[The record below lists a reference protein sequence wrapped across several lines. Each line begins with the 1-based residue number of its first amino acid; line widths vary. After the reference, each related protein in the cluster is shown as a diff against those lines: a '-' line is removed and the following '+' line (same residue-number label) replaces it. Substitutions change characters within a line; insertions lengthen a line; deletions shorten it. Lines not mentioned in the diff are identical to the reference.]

1 MDRIA
6 SCTRSALLETIT
18 TLAPCD
24 AASSATAKPIP
35 DDPPT
40 ITTRLPSKPFSRG
53 IEPSFWALLLTCTA
67 TDEQTSPC
75 ESCIMDMMSM
85 RLEKLR
91 QADLNLLVTFAA
103 IAEEKSITA
112 AASRLLLSQPAVSRA
127 LQRARA
133 MFQDD
138 LLVRA
143 PHGFELTLRGRKI
156 LEELEGLLPRMAN
169 LVAPSLFDPAREKSH
184 FRISGPD
191 NVCTVVLPP
200 LCRQYASGRYQVQF
214 EFLPWQSGIT
224 ELVEHGQLDVVLH
237 IDDGLLPSH
246 FQSERLYREDWICA
260 VARDSRFGDRLPLKQ
275 YLAASHIVV
284 ATYAGVQT
292 IPDKQLAAV
301 GAKRSSCIRVPY
313 FGVALQ
319 CLPGT
324 ELVLTITSGMRSA
337 IERNR
342 ELRVVKAPQE
352 LHAFHFLM
360 AWHSRLNTDPP
371 HVWLREAI
379 RSTTAGLNR

>member
-1 MDRIA
+1 M
-6 SCTRSALLETIT
+6 T
-18 TLAPCD
+18 TL
-24 AASSATAKPIP
+24 
-35 DDPPT
+35 
-40 ITTRLPSKPFSRG
+40 LLSKPFSRG
-53 IEPSFWALLLTCTA
+53 IEFSVCAVSVTYRA
-67 TDEQTSPC
+67 TDEQTPAC
-75 ESCIMDMMSM
+75 ESCIISMMSM

-138 LLVRA
+138 LLIRS
-143 PHGFELTLRGRKI
+143 PNGFELILRGRKI
-156 LEELEGLLPRMAN
+156 LDELEGLLPRMEN
-169 LVAPSLFDPAREKSH
+169 IVAPSLFDPAREKSH

-191 NVCTVVLPP
+191 NVCTVVLPH
-200 LCRQYASGRYQVQF
+200 LCRQYANGRYQVQF
-214 EFLPWQSGIT
+214 EFLPWQGGIA
-224 ELVEHGQLDVVLH
+224 ELVEHGQVDLVLH

-260 VARDSRFGDRLPLKQ
+260 VARDSHFGDRLPLKQ
-275 YLAASHIVV
+275 YLAANHIVV

-319 CLPGT
+319 CLRRT
-324 ELVLTITSGMRSA
+324 ELLLTLTSGMTSVVR
-337 IERNR
+337 RDR
-342 ELRVVKAPQE
+342 ELRLVKAPHE
-352 LHAFHFLM
+352 LHPFHLLM
-360 AWHSRLNTDPP
+360 AWHPRFDADPR

-379 RSTTAGLNR
+379 RSTTRALGKRTGQESSV

>member
-1 MDRIA
+1 MN
-6 SCTRSALLETIT
+6 
-18 TLAPCD
+18 
-24 AASSATAKPIP
+24 
-35 DDPPT
+35 
-40 ITTRLPSKPFSRG
+40 
-53 IEPSFWALLLTCTA
+53 
-67 TDEQTSPC
+67 
-75 ESCIMDMMSM
+75 MMPM

-91 QADLNLLVTFAA
+91 QADLNLLITFAA

-112 AASRLLLSQPAVSRA
+112 AASRLFLSQPAVSRA

-138 LLVRA
+138 LLVRS
-143 PHGFELTLRGRKI
+143 PNGFELTLRGRKI
-156 LEELEGLLPRMAN
+156 LDELEGLLPRMEN
-169 LVAPSLFDPAREKSH
+169 LVAPALFDPTREKSH

-200 LCRQYASGRYQVQF
+200 LCRQYANGHYQAQF
-214 EFLPWQSGIT
+214 EFLPWQAGIT
-224 ELVEHGQLDVVLH
+224 ELVEHGQLDLVLH

-246 FQSERLYREDWICA
+246 FQSERLYKEDWICA

-292 IPDKQLAAV
+292 IPDKQLAAA

-324 ELVLTITSGMRSA
+324 ELVLTLTSGMTSVIKNDR
-337 IERNR
+337 R
-342 ELRVVKAPQE
+342 LRLVKAPQE

-360 AWHSRLNTDPP
+360 AWHPRLNTDPR
-371 HVWLREAI
+371 HVWLREAVQ
-379 RSTTAGLNR
+379 STIAPNG

>member
-1 MDRIA
+1 
-6 SCTRSALLETIT
+6 
-18 TLAPCD
+18 
-24 AASSATAKPIP
+24 
-35 DDPPT
+35 
-40 ITTRLPSKPFSRG
+40 
-53 IEPSFWALLLTCTA
+53 
-67 TDEQTSPC
+67 
-75 ESCIMDMMSM
+75 M

-91 QADLNLLVTFAA
+91 QVDLNLLITFAA
-103 IAEEKSITA
+103 IAEEKNITA

-138 LLVRA
+138 LLVRS
-143 PHGFELTLRGRKI
+143 PQGFELTLRGRKI
-156 LEELEGLLPRMAN
+156 LQELEGLLARVEN
-169 LVAPSLFDPAREKSH
+169 LVTPSPFDPMREKSH

-191 NVCTVVLPP
+191 NVCTVVLPR
-200 LCRQYASGRYQVQF
+200 LCRQYAGGRHQVQF
-214 EFLPWQSGIT
+214 EFLPWQSGIA
-224 ELVEHGQLDVVLH
+224 ELVEHGQVDLVLH

-260 VARDSRFGDRLPLKQ
+260 VARSSQFGERLSLKQ

-284 ATYAGVQT
+284 STLAGVQT

-324 ELVLTITSGMRSA
+324 ELVLTITSGMTAVIKNDR
-337 IERNR
+337 R
-342 ELRVVKAPQE
+342 LRLVKAPQE

-360 AWHSRLNTDPP
+360 AWHPRLNTDPR
-371 HVWLREAI
+371 HVWLRGAM
-379 RSTTAGLNR
+379 RSIIATLDS